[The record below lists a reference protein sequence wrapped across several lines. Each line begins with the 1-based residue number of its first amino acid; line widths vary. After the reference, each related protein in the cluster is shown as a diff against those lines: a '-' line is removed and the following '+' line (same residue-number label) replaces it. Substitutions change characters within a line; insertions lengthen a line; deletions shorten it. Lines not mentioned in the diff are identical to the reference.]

1 LAQQAP
7 ATRPTPSLEE
17 SVLDEP
23 IQVTR
28 VEVTNFGLGGG
39 VELTDTTIAQPMT
52 VASHELAS
60 EFPEPLE
67 MPRMDLQAL
76 WPSQGDQPL
85 IAMPDPPAMPVI
97 DWAEIAPPMPKV
109 PVIDDTPADGESD

>member
-1 LAQQAP
+1 
-7 ATRPTPSLEE
+7 
-17 SVLDEP
+17 
-23 IQVTR
+23 
-28 VEVTNFGLGGG
+28 
-39 VELTDTTIAQPMT
+39 VELTDTAITQPMT
-52 VASHELAS
+52 VASHEMAS

-97 DWAEIAPPMPKV
+97 DWAEIAPPMPEV
-109 PVIDDTPADGESD
+109 PVIDDMPADAESD